1 MFKSRLESIG
11 QRIWPGA
18 LFALGVTLL
27 TPTLFGDTC
36 VVGTLTSYESGGT
49 NYGCTLGPD
58 AGYTMDFESFTD
70 SGVDLLTPDE
80 IVVTPSSTATSLTF
94 EFSAAAGYEFAGD
107 PGFTNT
113 YAFEYNLD
121 PPLPKLSGASIN
133 TGPGDPPQLTGEFCG
148 DSLVVSP
155 TGCSRGGSYL
165 GIGPMTAT
173 GNIQTSDPAY
183 FPSLQTSMDT
193 ELTLVLDPCE
203 SIANFGSTAYLATPE
218 PSGLL
223 WLTPGLLAIAWL
235 RKKSLAK
242 GR

>member
-11 QRIWPGA
+11 QRILPGA
-18 LFALGVTLL
+18 LVALGVTLL
-27 TPTLFGDTC
+27 TPALFGSTC
-36 VVGTLTSYESGGT
+36 IVGTLTSYESGGT

-70 SGVDLLTPDE
+70 SGVDLLTSDE

-155 TGCSRGGSYL
+155 TSCSSGGSFL
-165 GIGPMTAT
+165 SIGPMTAS
-173 GNIQTSDPAY
+173 GISQTSTPAL
-183 FPSLQTSMDT
+183 FPSPQTSMDT

-203 SIANFGSTAYLATPE
+203 SIENFGSTAYLATPE
-218 PSGLL
+218 PSSLL
-223 WLTPGLLAIAWL
+223 WLTPGLFAIGWM
-235 RKKSLAK
+235 RKKRFAN
-242 GR
+242 GQ